1 MAKAKSR
8 NRYGQTILMEFNTFT
23 CTILRPLNIDSS
35 PKPKNGSLKVVVY
48 DASKGE
54 EKRISLSFIYF
65 LFFTFISTKDEQKN
79 YESSFITLGP
89 FKNISLR

>member
-1 MAKAKSR
+1 
-8 NRYGQTILMEFNTFT
+8 MEFNTFT
-23 CTILRPLNIDSS
+23 CTSLRPLNVDSS

-65 LFFTFISTKDEQKN
+65 LILFPQKM
-79 YESSFITLGP
+79 SKRIMKAPLLHRDPLTIFG
-89 FKNISLR
+89 